1 MVIFSKTSQSAF
13 FASVFCFRLARPIE
27 HTYNL
32 RREYVSENSEME
44 KLTLSAH
51 KEVIQQ
57 ARWLAKKNHTSVSAM
72 FSRLVRT
79 MAANEAPL
87 ADITPIAKRM
97 SGIVKLPKGKTAGQ
111 LLDEALEEKYGREK

>member
-1 MVIFSKTSQSAF
+1 MQ
-13 FASVFCFRLARPIE
+13 
-27 HTYNL
+27 
-32 RREYVSENSEME
+32 

-57 ARWLAKKNHTSVSAM
+57 ARWLAKKNRTSVSAM

-79 MAANEAPL
+79 MAANEAPPTDL
-87 ADITPIAKRM
+87 TPIAKQM
-97 SGIVKLPKGKTAGQ
+97 SGIVKLPKGKTASQ